1 MAARIKNGKV
11 DMNRNLYQDIKKYDR
26 ETMQNFLDDIYE
38 TGLQTGLKSVSENV
52 FDINKYIAK
61 IGENLQEIK
70 GIGAKKAA
78 EIVALMQDLSQN

>member
-26 ETMQNFLDDIYE
+26 ETMQDFLDDIYE
-38 TGLQTGLKSVSENV
+38 TGLQTGLKSVSENA

-61 IGENLQEIK
+61 VGENLQGVK
-70 GIGAKKAA
+70 GIGTKKVA
-78 EIVALMQDLSQN
+78 EIVALMQNLSQN

>member
-52 FDINKYIAK
+52 FDINKYMNVS
-61 IGENLQEIK
+61 GL
-70 GIGAKKAA
+70 
-78 EIVALMQDLSQN
+78 